1 MVEPLRH
8 DVREP
13 ERRVLAQDVDH
24 RALVETL
31 AEYVGNAALAVL
43 EPHRIEALALAHAN
57 HAGAE
62 ARRVTECERLR
73 RGRSRAAEPHRGLTR
88 KRDLSDRRNLDAG
101 QRGSDAGA
109 VELELDAIEIPGD
122 VRLDHRRSEEHTS
135 ELQSRLHLVCRLLL
149 EKKKINDVCSLYK
162 CRSSEIAISGGHHTI

>member
-1 MVEPLRH
+1 MGKPDHCVFE
-8 DVREP
+8 
-13 ERRVLAQDVDH
+13 QDVDH

-57 HAGAE
+57 HTRAE
-62 ARRVTECERLR
+62 ARRVTEGERLR
-73 RGRSRAAEPHRGLTR
+73 RGRSRAAEPYRGLTR

-109 VELELDAIEIPGD
+109 VELELDAVEILGD
-122 VRLDHRRSEEHTS
+122 VRLDHRPQRVRRERAQAVVLTGVG
-135 ELQSRLHLVCRLLL
+135 RLVRIAVLRAHGRDDRLD
-149 EKKKINDVCSLYK
+149 IDD
-162 CRSSEIAISGGHHTI
+162 